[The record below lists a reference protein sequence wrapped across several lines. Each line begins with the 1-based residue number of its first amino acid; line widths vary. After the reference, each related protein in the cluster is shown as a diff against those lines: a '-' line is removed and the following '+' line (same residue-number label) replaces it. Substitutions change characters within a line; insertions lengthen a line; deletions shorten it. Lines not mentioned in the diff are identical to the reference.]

1 MNPVQCLAALGLA
14 TMAAV
19 TAGAAA
25 APLRADHPI
34 VGIWR
39 LQLPE
44 ERCTETYRIRA
55 DGTALVTSAEEVA
68 ETAFEIADQPDGEGF
83 YRSVNRIVKDNG
95 KPDCSGQVTKP
106 GQSIATF
113 ILFHPSGDQFLMCQR
128 ADTRSC
134 IGPLVR
140 VKGDW
145 I

>member
-1 MNPVQCLAALGLA
+1 MSTAYRIAALGLA
-14 TMAAV
+14 AIV
-19 TAGAAA
+19 LGQAGA

-34 VGIWR
+34 VGIWC
-39 LQLPE
+39 LELAGE
-44 ERCTETYRIRA
+44 GCTETYRIRA
-55 DGTALVTSAEEVA
+55 DGTALVTSAQEVA
-68 ETAFEIADQPDGEGF
+68 ETAFEIADQPDGQGF

-95 KPDCSGQVTKP
+95 KRDCSGHVTQP
-106 GQSIATF
+106 GQSISTF

>member
-1 MNPVQCLAALGLA
+1 MTMNLAYSITALGLA
-14 TMAAV
+14 AMV
-19 TAGAAA
+19 AGAAA

-34 VGIWR
+34 VGVWR
-39 LQLPE
+39 LELPE
-44 ERCTETYRIRA
+44 EACTETYRIRA

-68 ETAFEIADQPDGEGF
+68 ETAFEIADRPDAQGF

-95 KPDCSGQVTKP
+95 KADCSGNVTPP
-106 GQSIATF
+106 GQTISTF

-128 ADTRSC
+128 ADMRSC

>member
-1 MNPVQCLAALGLA
+1 MSTIYRIAALGLA
-14 TMAAV
+14 AMACGQ
-19 TAGAAA
+19 AGA

-39 LQLPE
+39 LQLADE
-44 ERCTETYRIRA
+44 ACTETYRIRA

-68 ETAFEIADQPDGEGF
+68 EAAFEIADQPDGQGF

-95 KPDCSGQVTKP
+95 KPDCSGQITQP
-106 GQSIATF
+106 GHAISTF

>member
-1 MNPVQCLAALGLA
+1 MNLVRCIAALGLA
-14 TMAAV
+14 ALVSV
-19 TAGAAA
+19 TAA

-44 ERCTETYRIRA
+44 ERCVETYRIRA

-68 ETAFEIADQPDGEGF
+68 ETAFEIADRPDGDGF
-83 YRSVNRIVKDNG
+83 YRAVNRIVKDNG
-95 KPDCSGQVTKP
+95 KPDCSGHVTQP
-106 GQSIATF
+106 GQTIDTF

>member
-1 MNPVQCLAALGLA
+1 MSAIYRIAACGLVAMMLGQ
-14 TMAAV
+14 
-19 TAGAAA
+19 AGA

-39 LQLPE
+39 LQLPDE
-44 ERCTETYRIRA
+44 ACTETYRIRG

-95 KPDCSGQVTKP
+95 KRDCSGQVTQP
-106 GQSIATF
+106 GQSISTF